1 MRKVT
6 YEMSASLDGYVVGP
20 DGTFDWGAPTD
31 EVFGFFMDQ
40 LRAVDVHV
48 LGRNLYETMSFW
60 RTVDRDEL
68 PALQQEWADLWNP
81 LPKVVLS
88 RTLDEIADDPSAR
101 LATDDLA
108 AEVDRLRR
116 EPGDGDIAIG
126 GATVAAQLAEL
137 DLIDEYQVRICP
149 VLVGGGL
156 PYFAHDRRH
165 VDLELVETR
174 PFDSGDVFLRYRVRR

>member
-20 DGTFDWGAPTD
+20 DGTFDWGAPDD
-31 EVFGFFMDQ
+31 EVFTFFMDQ

-48 LGRNLYETMSFW
+48 LGRNLHEAMLYW
-60 RTVDRDEL
+60 QTVDRAEL
-68 PALQQEWADLWNP
+68 SDLQREWADLWNP
-81 LPKVVLS
+81 LPKVVFS
-88 RTLDEIADDPSAR
+88 RTLDHVDAPAR

-108 AEVDRLRR
+108 TEIERLRR

-126 GATVAAQLAEL
+126 GATIAAQLAAL
-137 DLIDEYQVRICP
+137 DLIDEYQVRLCP

-156 PYFAHDRRH
+156 PYFAHDRRQ
-165 VDLELVETR
+165 VRLELTETR
-174 PFDSGDVFLRYRVRR
+174 PFASGDVFLRYKVMR